1 MFLLLDQ
8 SICGSC
14 WSFGTT
20 GAVEGAYFMKH
31 GERKSFSE
39 QVCII
44 KYGFCLKI
52 LMIWRKK

>member
-1 MFLLLDQ
+1 MVLDQ

-31 GERKSFSE
+31 KERKSFSE
-39 QVCII
+39 QVCG
-44 KYGFCLKI
+44 YLSQSEFSSDTL
-52 LMIWRKK
+52 